1 MCFQFIMLRMIQHIH
16 KSKLGF
22 TTYLESHFFIK
33 WVKLC
38 SYLKCHVLDE
48 IFYLSS
54 TKCRNLSLSFATKA
68 RGCKVVG

>member
-1 MCFQFIMLRMIQHIH
+1 MCCHFIMLGMIQHIH
-16 KSKLGF
+16 KPKLGF

-38 SYLKCHVLDE
+38 SYLKCHVLEE

-54 TKCRNLSLSFATKA
+54 AKCQNMQNTFNLLKEHLNDM
-68 RGCKVVG
+68 